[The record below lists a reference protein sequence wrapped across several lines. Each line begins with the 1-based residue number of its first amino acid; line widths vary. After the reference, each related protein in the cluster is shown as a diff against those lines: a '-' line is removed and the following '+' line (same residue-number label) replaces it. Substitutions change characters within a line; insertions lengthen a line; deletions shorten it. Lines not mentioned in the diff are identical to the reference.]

1 MATGSSQNRPVEVR
15 EGSVHRKP
23 GAAGK
28 PATPGPPEIDYRQ
41 LFRRAPHPILVIDAR
56 GLCSDA
62 NQAACR
68 LTGFTRK
75 ELLTM
80 SLGELTLPL
89 EQADVAQSVEPLVG
103 PNGGGA
109 GRILLRKGGS
119 RLAVDVHTIDLGD
132 GMSLVALRDLTGQR
146 DIVERLNDALQR
158 LWFHV
163 ERMPL
168 AYIVFDTD
176 FRVVEWNPAA
186 ERMFGYTKDEA
197 VGRRAYDLV
206 VPPSEHST
214 VDVVW
219 ENLLKGDT
227 SSHSINEN
235 VRKDGSGLTCEWF
248 NTPLRDSAGRIRG
261 VASMAMDVSKRE
273 AMEAQIRSAQKLE
286 TLGVLAS
293 GIAHDFNSSLMVIL
307 GNTALLRSMKGLP
320 GRAIEHVELIEDA
333 GSRANELIKHL
344 LAYARTGRHNPQP
357 TDLNAVIRDAANFVR
372 SSIGKKHELKISLA
386 RTLPTILADSSQ
398 IEQIILN
405 LCLNAKQ
412 SMPEGRTVGITT
424 RRVNLTAD
432 RASKCVPDDA
442 TPGNYVELLVSDTGC
457 GMDQATKGHIFDPF
471 FTTKSEGHGLGLAAV
486 MGIMRQ
492 HRAVALIDSKPGRG
506 TKIRVFF
513 PAHRANSKSGS
524 HRERVVQR

>member
-1 MATGSSQNRPVEVR
+1 MMEPMATGSSLNRPVEAR

-23 GAAGK
+23 GPVGK
-28 PATPGPPEIDYRQ
+28 PAIPRPQAIDYRR
-41 LFRRAPHPILVIDAR
+41 LFRRAPHPILVTDAQ
-56 GLCSDA
+56 GCCQDA
-62 NQAACR
+62 NRAACT

-80 SLGELTLPL
+80 SLGQLTFPPELADAAKGADLPRR
-89 EQADVAQSVEPLVG
+89 
-103 PNGGGA
+103 PNGSGE
-109 GRILLRKGGS
+109 GRILLRKDGS
-119 RLAVDVHTIDLGD
+119 RLAVDVHTSDLED
-132 GMSLVALRDLTGQR
+132 GMSLVTLRDMTGQR
-146 DIVERLNDALQR
+146 DVVERLNDALQR
-158 LWFHV
+158 LQFHV

-186 ERMFGYTKDEA
+186 QRTFGYTKDEA
-197 VGRRAYDLV
+197 VGRRAYDLI
-206 VPPSEHST
+206 VPPREHST

-227 SSHSINEN
+227 SSHSINGN
-235 VRKDGSGLTCEWF
+235 VRKDGSCLTCEWF
-248 NTPLRDSAGRIRG
+248 NTPLRDSAGKIRG
-261 VASMAMDVSKRE
+261 VASMAMDVSERE
-273 AMEAQIRSAQKLE
+273 AMDAQIRSAQKLE

-307 GNTALLRSMKGLP
+307 GNTALLRSMRGLP
-320 GRAIEHVELIEDA
+320 ARAIEHIELIEDA

-344 LAYARTGRHNPQP
+344 LAYARTGRHNPKP

-372 SSIGKKHELKISLA
+372 SSIGKKHELRVSLA

-412 SMPEGRTVGITT
+412 SMPAGRIVGITT

-432 RASKCVPDDA
+432 QASILNSVA
-442 TPGNYVELLVSDTGC
+442 VSDAE
-457 GMDQATKGHIFDPF
+457 QELSILSPKLWSP
-471 FTTKSEGHGLGLAAV
+471 KL
-486 MGIMRQ
+486 R
-492 HRAVALIDSKPGRG
+492 HRFRHPC
-506 TKIRVFF
+506 F
-513 PAHRANSKSGS
+513 PL
-524 HRERVVQR
+524 